1 MTRSCVACVASR
13 YYLLLVSRTP
23 DCGGHGSHRNR
34 LPRLPPRGRITR
46 TDSPGYRTLLETIV
60 FYIAGLAV
68 ATRPPGAGGGLGE
81 RSRLYIVCLAVA
93 TRPLARNFRTELV
106 GNLHTR
112 SSTPGRSRS
121 AQSQRR
127 AATSCRDRSCKPESD
142 LGS

>member
-68 ATRPPGAGGGLGE
+68 ATRLPGAGGGLGE

-93 TRPLARNFRTELV
+93 TWPLARNFRTELV
-106 GNLHTR
+106 GNLHDPLQHPRPIPIGPVATQGGHILPR
-112 SSTPGRSRS
+112 SFLQAR
-121 AQSQRR
+121 
-127 AATSCRDRSCKPESD
+127 E
-142 LGS
+142 